1 MTDADLKRDSDSIP
15 DLEIDKKG
23 EGIEETE
30 NFEDL
35 DQMSPELE
43 DFLFRFN
50 ESQIEYVECGP
61 INSIGDGIARIY
73 GLEGVQSGELL
84 EFVTESGEVIKG
96 MALNLEK
103 QYVGAVLFGNEAA
116 LKEGD
121 IARRTQ
127 SIISV
132 PTGLYL
138 RGRVIDPLGEPLD
151 NKGALL
157 GSTQELIE
165 RKAPGIKLRARINLP
180 LETGIRALD
189 ALVPIG
195 KGQRELIIGDRQVG
209 KTAIAIDAIIH
220 QTKLRQLEA
229 NYVIEEEEGSNSNG
243 LGGDQAGSS
252 AVYVAIGQKRSS
264 VANLV
269 RKLEEAEAMNW
280 TTIVAATASDPSPLQ
295 FLAPY
300 SGCTIAE
307 YFRDIGEPTLI
318 VFDDLSKQ
326 AIAYR
331 QVSLLLRRPP
341 GREAYPGDVFYVHSR
356 LLERSANLGQGCSLT
371 ALPIVE
377 TLSGDL
383 SAYIPTNVISRAT
396 VRMMVK
402 MLGSPRGSRCT
413 KGSVQS
419 ACGLPRRI
427 NNLQNREARGTIAC
441 HKRED
446 EEDLLSASARLQNN
460 SQAHPMLKVE
470 ADLPNSSLSRGNVLL
485 GQGAATLHLHC
496 GYPTMI
502 ESVRIGPKRQA
513 YQLGIGKVNKR
524 ATYNIEQGVTIVT
537 SEISFSKR
545 EVRGSIVG
553 GTGNEY
559 RVGLKSINRRDLNS
573 IIGNN
578 KAPSFEAVGHYCT
591 HTKKAT
597 YRESEPTVMG
607 AADTKSIAID
617 RYVKHWLVCKNK
629 PTKIFTDLSGLLKCD
644 EVWYAAYVK
653 LNGNKGAGTPG
664 IDQETF
670 QGISKG
676 HLDSLRGKVLSN
688 TYQWS
693 AIRRIYIPKADPK
706 KLRPVGILTRDDRI
720 VQEVLRMIIEPIFE
734 LTFLPSSH
742 GFRWSR
748 SCHTALR
755 QIYTQS
761 KACAWFIEG
770 DISKCFDEIDHNT
783 LIRLIKK
790 RVQDKRIINLITQGL
805 KARIICFKPH
815 EDYNPVVGTPQ
826 GGILSPLLSNIY
838 LHEMDVFIQQQMTKY
853 KGTKEVRDLSN
864 NLEYRRLLQSGKK
877 SQAYKRR
884 IPCLVYNDPEYTSL
898 AYVRYADDFLIGV
911 NGSRKMAIQIR
922 DEVSEFLQSEL
933 KLSLNLEKIRITHIS
948 KGVPFLGY
956 KLGRR
961 TYVTRQLYG
970 KKKYRRRL
978 SLRTLNVD
986 LKRVTKALASK
997 GFCDSSAKPKPQFKF
1012 LRLPQSEINL
1022 KINSILKGLSEWW
1035 KYAGN
1040 RRQALSYASYI
1051 LRFSTAKLYAAKFRL
1066 KRVAAVMKRCGR
1078 DLSKPAST
1086 HKRSL
1091 VGVDD
1096 ARIEAWQNSALDKEK
1111 TPPVKRQIPGILFH
1125 RYPLTPKAKKVH
1137 LGNFKPKYLEFLESE
1152 DFESLKIKLAES
1164 RADLN
1169 PLSLTHWRLAR
1180 GVRVLNA
1187 PCIICGE
1194 TKHVQMHHV
1203 RSVAELRHLKDRK
1216 MASARS
1222 ISAKQIPLCQN
1233 HHFNVAHNSK
1243 WKSKTRKLTRGVIK
1257 KLRVVEKTL
1266 PKI

>member
-1 MTDADLKRDSDSIP
+1 VDT
-15 DLEIDKKG
+15 
-23 EGIEETE
+23 
-30 NFEDL
+30 
-35 DQMSPELE
+35 
-43 DFLFRFN
+43 
-50 ESQIEYVECGP
+50 
-61 INSIGDGIARIY
+61 
-73 GLEGVQSGELL
+73 
-84 EFVTESGEVIKG
+84 
-96 MALNLEK
+96 
-103 QYVGAVLFGNEAA
+103 
-116 LKEGD
+116 
-121 IARRTQ
+121 
-127 SIISV
+127 
-132 PTGLYL
+132 
-138 RGRVIDPLGEPLD
+138 
-151 NKGALL
+151 
-157 GSTQELIE
+157 
-165 RKAPGIKLRARINLP
+165 
-180 LETGIRALD
+180 
-189 ALVPIG
+189 
-195 KGQRELIIGDRQVG
+195 
-209 KTAIAIDAIIH
+209 IIH
-220 QTKLRQLEA
+220 QTTLRQLEA
-229 NYVIEEEEGSNSNG
+229 DYVNSKEVTSSLGAEKSGSTC
-243 LGGDQAGSS
+243 
-252 AVYVAIGQKRSS
+252 VYVAVGQKRSS
-264 VANLV
+264 VAQLAK
-269 RKLEEAEAMNW
+269 KLEEVKAMPW
-280 TTIVAATASDPSPLQ
+280 TVIVAATASDSAPLQ

-300 SGCTIAE
+300 AGCTIAE
-307 YFRDIGEPTLI
+307 YFRDIGEPTVI
-318 VFDDLSKQ
+318 IYDDLSKQ
-326 AIAYR
+326 AVAYR
-331 QVSLLLRRPP
+331 QMSLLLRRPP
-341 GREAYPGDVFYVHSR
+341 GREAYPGDVFYCHSR
-356 LLERSANLGQGCSLT
+356 LLERAANMGRGYSLT
-371 ALPIVE
+371 ALPIIE
-377 TLSGDL
+377 TQAGDL

-402 MLGSPRGSRCT
+402 MLGSTNESRCT

-419 ACGLPRRI
+419 ACGLVLKHIRTTPRRI
-427 NNLQNREARGTIAC
+427 NNLQNREERGTIAC
-441 HKRED
+441 HKRGD

-460 SQAHPMLKVE
+460 PQAHPMLKVE
-470 ADLPNSSLSRGNVLL
+470 ADLPNSSLLRGNVLL
-485 GQGAATLHLHC
+485 GLGAATLHLHC

-502 ESVRIGPKRQA
+502 ESVRIRPKLQA

-559 RVGLKSINRRDLNS
+559 RIGLKSINRRDLNS
-573 IIGNN
+573 TICNH
-578 KAPSFEAVGHYCT
+578 KAPSFEAFRRHYCT

-607 AADTKSIAID
+607 AADTNSIAID

-629 PTKIFTDLSGLLKCD
+629 PTKIFTDLSGLLKCH

-653 LNGNKGAGTPG
+653 LNANKGAGTPG
-664 IDQETF
+664 IDHETF
-670 QGISKG
+670 HGISKQ
-676 HLDSLRGKVLSN
+676 HLDSLRCKVLSN

-706 KLRPVGILTRDDRI
+706 KLRPLGIPTRDDRI

-755 QIYTQS
+755 RLYTQS

-770 DISKCFDEIDHNT
+770 DISKCFDEINHNT
-783 LIRLIKK
+783 LIRLIQK
-790 RVQDKRIINLITQGL
+790 RVQDKRIINLISQGL
-805 KARIICFKPH
+805 KARIISFKPH

-826 GGILSPLLSNIY
+826 GGVLSPLLSNIY
-838 LHEMDVFIQQQMTKY
+838 LHEMDVFIQQLMTKY
-853 KGTKEVRDLSN
+853 KGTKETRDLSP

-884 IPCLVYNDPEYTSL
+884 IPSLVYNDPEYTSL
-898 AYVRYADDFLIGV
+898 AYIRYADDFQIGV
-911 NGSRKMAIQIR
+911 NGSRKMALQIR
-922 DEVSEFLQSEL
+922 DEISEFLQSEL
-933 KLSLNLEKIRITHIS
+933 KLRLNLEKTRITHIS

-970 KKKYRRRL
+970 SKKYRRRM
-978 SLRTLNVD
+978 SLNTLNVD

-997 GFCDSSAKPKPQFKF
+997 GFCDGSATPKPQFKF
-1012 LRLPQSEINL
+1012 LQLPQSEINL

-1051 LRFSTAKLYAAKFRL
+1051 LRFSTAKLYAAKFGL

-1096 ARIEAWQNSALDKEK
+1096 ARIEAWQNSALDTEK
-1111 TPPVKRQIPGILFH
+1111 TPKPVKREIPGILFH
-1125 RYPLTPKAKKVH
+1125 RYPLTPGSKKVP

-1152 DFESLKIKLAES
+1152 DFESLKAKLAES

-1180 GVRVLNA
+1180 GVRALNA
-1187 PCIICGE
+1187 PCILCGE
-1194 TKHVQMHHV
+1194 TKNVQMHHV
-1203 RSVAELRHLKDRK
+1203 RSVAELRYLKDRT
-1216 MASARS
+1216 MESARS

-1233 HHFNVAHNSK
+1233 HHFNVAHNSR

-1266 PKI
+1266 PRIH